1 MEFELSDS
9 TKRIREAH
17 RKNFDKYIKG
27 DNVKHNKETA
37 QKLQKEYIK
46 RFEFIFSEQFIPLLA
61 CFDGNEMR
69 QGKNKEKSKEAICLT
84 LEYIDKILALAPPKG
99 AKERSIYYEMLHT
112 FCVRKSGEVVKGT
125 YALLKNIEDEF
136 GEIKERRKALTQKEK
151 QWVYKKMGWEY
162 PKEFQKRTPMELRE
176 WINHIMQDNFNRLF
190 DIWKNVWEQNV
201 VVDFFIEGISL
212 EVYSKMEYKNHI
224 NLKDL
229 RIYSYIVQYLK
240 HIAQKGIEARK
251 LKLQVKECFW
261 SKEWIEDLRHIQ
273 IQFHPLLKPRK
284 TRFPQV
290 EVFSA
295 EIREESIITHEKNYL
310 GNNKEFEKELQTYL
324 KEIKKY
330 LANNQK

>member
-1 MEFELSDS
+1 MGFEPSDS
-9 TKRIREAH
+9 TKRIREAQK
-17 RKNFDKYIKG
+17 RNFEKYIKI

-84 LEYIDKILALAPPKG
+84 LEYIDKILALVPPKG
-99 AKERSIYYEMLHT
+99 KKKRTIYYEMLHT
-112 FCVRKSGEVVKGT
+112 FAVRKSGEVDKGT
-125 YALLKNIEDEF
+125 YALLKNIER
-136 GEIKERRKALTQKEK
+136 KKALTQKEK

-162 PKEFQKRTPMELRE
+162 PKEFQKRKQMELRE

-212 EVYSKMEYKNHI
+212 EVYSKMEYKKHI

-240 HIAQKGIEARK
+240 NIAQKAINARK
-251 LKLQVKECFW
+251 LQLQVKECFW

-273 IQFHPLLKPRK
+273 LQFHPLLKPRK

-290 EVFSA
+290 EVFNA
-295 EIREESIITHEKNYL
+295 EIREESIITNEKNYL
-310 GNNKEFEKELQTYL
+310 GNNKEFEKELLRYL
-324 KEIKKY
+324 KKIKEITK
-330 LANNQK
+330 NNRKI

>member
-1 MEFELSDS
+1 MGFEYSNS

-37 QKLQKEYIK
+37 QKLQKEYLR
-46 RFEFIFSEQFIPLLA
+46 RFEFIFSEHFIPLLA
-61 CFDGNEMR
+61 CFDSNEMR

-84 LEYIDKILALAPPKG
+84 LEYIDKILALAPPKR
-99 AKERSIYYEMLHT
+99 AKERKIYYEMLHT
-112 FCVRKSGEVVKGT
+112 FCVRKSGEVDKGT

-162 PKEFQKRTPMELRE
+162 PKEFQKRTQMELRE
-176 WINHIMQDNFNRLF
+176 WINHIMQDNLNRLF
-190 DIWKNVWEQNV
+190 DIWIQMGECSQHHQDFTQEITIKILERIKEPKNPNRY
-201 VVDFFIEGISL
+201 D
-212 EVYSKMEYKNHI
+212 K
-224 NLKDL
+224 

-240 HIAQKGIEARK
+240 DIAQKKIRVRK
-251 LKLQVKECFW
+251 LKLQIKEHFW

-273 IQFHPLLKPRK
+273 FHPLSKPRK

-290 EVFSA
+290 EVFNA
-295 EIREESIITHEKNYL
+295 EIREESIITNEKNYL
-310 GNNKEFEKELQTYL
+310 GNNKEFEKELLRYL
-324 KEIKKY
+324 KEIKK
-330 LANNQK
+330 NI

>member
-1 MEFELSDS
+1 MGFEYSNS

-37 QKLQKEYIK
+37 QKLQKEYVK

-61 CFDGNEMR
+61 CFDSNEMR
-69 QGKNKEKSKEAICLT
+69 QGKEAICLT

-99 AKERSIYYEMLHT
+99 AKEHKIYYEMLHT
-112 FCVRKSGEVVKGT
+112 FCVRKSGEVDKGT

-176 WINHIMQDNFNRLF
+176 WINHIMQDNLNRLF
-190 DIWKNVWEQNV
+190 DIWVWEQKV

-212 EVYSKMEYKNHI
+212 EVYSKMEYKNNI

-240 HIAQKGIEARK
+240 HIAQKAIKARK

-273 IQFHPLLKPRK
+273 LQFHPLSKPRK

-290 EVFSA
+290 EVFNA
-295 EIREESIITHEKNYL
+295 EIREEPIITHEKKYL
-310 GNNKEFEKELQTYL
+310 GNNKEFEKELLRYL
-324 KEIKKY
+324 KEIKKEY